1 MIPVNYEYNKEEG
14 IFKIY
19 HQESSKI
26 NIITVPF

>member
-19 HQESSKI
+19 QQESSKI
-26 NIITVPF
+26 NILHS

>member
-26 NIITVPF
+26 NILHS